1 MSGLRCDNVCDD
13 LRAVVENLNLSAQF
27 INNVQFLVLCKIL
40 CRLSVCC
47 DFVIFWVKRVI
58 SEPESEPDI
67 AGTRIYGYC
76 FFKTVIG

>member
-27 INNVQFLVLCKIL
+27 INYYVQFLVLCKIL
-40 CRLSVCC
+40 CCLSVCC

-58 SEPESEPDI
+58 SEPEPNI
-67 AGTRIYGYC
+67 AGTRICGYY
-76 FFKTVIG
+76 FFETVIG